1 MSDWTRE
8 TIINHAKG
16 TGRILLLHMLAV
28 ALGWAAYPLFIAL
41 FVRTSTID
49 IPMSVFSVIASIVY
63 AAMLVSQ
70 GNEYGL
76 TDAKPYNWAR
86 YRAKGFVLGA
96 AAGVVV
102 YLFVLLFIAIANR
115 HFYVAHPTFD
125 ITNVNH
131 YVKMILCVP
140 FFWFYKLIGSK
151 AEIIPDINALTAL
164 FPVAFCS
171 LFTGV
176 GYLFGRSGVV
186 VDFRPKKKRG

>member
-86 YRAKGFVLGA
+86 YKGKGFALGA
-96 AAGVVV
+96 AVGLVI
-102 YLFVLLFIAIANR
+102 YILVLICIAIANR
-115 HFYVAHPTFD
+115 HFYVNHPQFPVES
-125 ITNVNH
+125 INN
-131 YVKMILCVP
+131 YIRMIFCMP
-140 FFWFYKLIGSK
+140 FFWFFKLVGK
-151 AEIIPDINALTAL
+151 GDIMPRVTVLTAL
-164 FPVAFCS
+164 FPMVFIS
-171 LFTGV
+171 GFTGL

-186 VDFRPKKKRG
+186 VDFRPKRKRG